1 MKNVCLAHNCI
12 KCCLKTQM
20 PLTHSDIIRISG
32 LGFKNFFKVNKIGM
46 RKLRNYNGKCT
57 FHNGKMC
64 KIYDSRPTGCQL
76 YPAVFNEFENNVILD
91 NHCPFREEFLLTTSI
106 SEKVIE
112 LLKELDENR
121 GT

>member
-20 PLTHSDIIRISG
+20 PLTNSDIRRISG
-32 LGFKNFFKVNKIGM
+32 LGFKNFFKVNKSGI
-46 RKLRNYNGKCT
+46 RQLRNCNGKCV
-57 FHNGKMC
+57 FHNGKIC
-64 KIYDSRPTGCQL
+64 KIYNSRPMGCRL
-76 YPAVFNEFENNVILD
+76 YPAVFDEFDNNVILD
-91 NHCPFREEFLLTTSI
+91 IHCPFRKEFLLTTSI

-121 GT
+121 GK